1 MNNKFDYTRKKYPLF
16 IYHSFDISD
25 DKDDLKIVYDFE
37 IEGLS
42 HFNPYLKIPKNIIKG
57 KIDNKF
63 LNNIVFNLGCVELIS
78 YVKATCSPNIEIR
91 AGYLDDEQINFYK
104 KLYFNGLGEFLY
116 TNNIEIDQMNLFN
129 IIINHE
135 KEEPYFIDYSGSGNL
150 IPVGGGKDSCVT
162 LELLKS
168 MNNTCFVINPKEA
181 NINCVNVS
189 ENPYIYIKRVL
200 DKRLIELNSQGY
212 LNGHTPFS
220 AIVAFTSYLVSYL
233 AGKKY
238 IILSNEGSAN
248 EATVIGTNINHQYSK
263 TYEFECDFNNY
274 TKKYLCKNIYYFS
287 FLRPLSELQ
296 IANIFSDLK
305 KYHYVFRSCNVG
317 SKKDNWVWCC
327 NCAKCLFVYIVLS
340 PFLSR
345 DELISIFGCDLYEK
359 EELLDTFIELLGY
372 KDAKPFECVGT
383 YIESRYAVSL
393 VIKKY
398 GDADLPYLLKYYKD
412 HFNLEFT
419 YVNTYNE
426 ENNLPHE
433 FSDILKGV
441 LKDYDR

>member
-1 MNNKFDYTRKKYPLF
+1 MNKKFNFYRKKYPLF
-16 IYHSFDISD
+16 IYHNFDIYD
-25 DKDDLKIVYDFE
+25 DGIDLKIVYDFE
-37 IEGLS
+37 IEGLT
-42 HFNPYLKIPKNIIKG
+42 HFNPYLRISKNIIRG

-91 AGYLDDEQINFYK
+91 AGYLDVEQIDFYK

-116 TNNIEIDQMNLFN
+116 MNNIEIDQDHLFN

-135 KEEPYFIDYSGSGNL
+135 KEIPYFIDYNGVGNL

-162 LELLKS
+162 LELLKD
-168 MNNTCFVINPKEA
+168 MDNTCFVINPKEA

-189 ENPYIYIKRVL
+189 ENSYIYVKRVI
-200 DKRLIELNSQGY
+200 DKRLIELNSEGY

-233 AGKKY
+233 SDKKY
-238 IILSNEGSAN
+238 IVLSNEGSAN
-248 EATVIGTNINHQYSK
+248 EATVIGTNVNHQYSK

-274 TKKYLCKNIYYFS
+274 TKKYLSENIYYFS
-287 FLRPLSELQ
+287 FLRPLSEFQ
-296 IANIFSDLK
+296 IANIFSELK
-305 KYHYVFRSCNVG
+305 KYHSVFRSCNVG
-317 SKKDNWVWCC
+317 SKRDNWIWCC
-327 NCAKCLFVYIVLS
+327 NCAKCLFVYIILS
-340 PFLSR
+340 PFLSH

-383 YIESRYAVSL
+383 YMESRCAVSFA
-393 VIKKY
+393 IKKY
-398 GDADLPYLLKYYKD
+398 GKSELPFLLKYYKE
-412 HFNLEFT
+412 HFNLEFN
-419 YVNTYNE
+419 YVNSYNE
-426 ENNLPHE
+426 KNNLPCE
-433 FSDILKGV
+433 FNDVLKGV
-441 LKDYDR
+441 LRCYDR